1 MLLVSES
8 QLLGDDLG
16 GRSLSVTWRPAASE
30 TFAIFRST

>member
-1 MLLVSES
+1 MLVGEP

-16 GRSLSVTWRPAASE
+16 GRPLSVTWRPVALE